1 MVISSTEKKQCKV
14 KWAKFG
20 VFICLLRILLGFPGG
35 ASGNE
40 PSCQCRRLET
50 NWIPGLGRSLGG
62 GDGNPLQYSCLE
74 NPMHSGTW
82 WAMVHRVT
90 KSQIRLKWLS
100 THACSIQYI
109 LKVDSFFSFMEIL
122 FLMASLAFLCWNDW
136 FICGMGRKQAEI
148 YRPSRGLQSWR
159 RSQE

>member
-1 MVISSTEKKQCKV
+1 MP
-14 KWAKFG
+14 WAHTNWAVNG
-20 VFICLLRILLGFPGG
+20 GSYNLSQNLLYTGG
-35 ASGNE
+35 ANGEE
-40 PSCQCRRLET
+40 PTCQCWRYKRGRFD
-50 NWIPGLGRSLGG
+50 PGSGRSLGG
-62 GDGNPLQYSCLE
+62 GDGNPLQYACLE

-82 WAMVHRVT
+82 WATVHRVT
-90 KSQIRLKWLS
+90 KSQTRLKWLS

-136 FICGMGRKQAEI
+136 FSCGMGRKQAEI

>member
-62 GDGNPLQYSCLE
+62 GDGNPLQNTCLE
-74 NPMHSGTW
+74 NPMKDRAWQAT
-82 WAMVHRVT
+82 VHRVA
-90 KSQIRLKWLS
+90 KSWKWMKWLYM
-100 THACSIQYI
+100 HAHEDLIKSIWWKNSRRVWLWGYLGEECSRQRKWKIQ
-109 LKVDSFFSFMEIL
+109 
-122 FLMASLAFLCWNDW
+122 
-136 FICGMGRKQAEI
+136 R
-148 YRPSRGLQSWR
+148 SWC
-159 RSQE
+159 RSWLEGQES